1 MADDSLEKM
10 GPGSPGDFGHGRAI
24 DIAHHGEVI
33 SYNPD
38 APSEAWGWHGSWRE
52 GIAPRGSRILLWLAP
67 IGLVL
72 MALFG
77 NHESNVED
85 WWMFSLAALTA
96 LWLVAGEVS
105 IRKKRA
111 RRP

>member
-1 MADDSLEKM
+1 M
-10 GPGSPGDFGHGRAI
+10 GLARVVA
-24 DIAHHGEVI
+24 
-33 SYNPD
+33 
-38 APSEAWGWHGSWRE
+38 R

-77 NHESNVED
+77 NHESHVED
-85 WWMFSLAALTA
+85 WWLFSLAGLMV
-96 LWLVAGEVS
+96 LWLVAGEIT